1 MKQQKTKQSTSWW
14 TVQAMRFTQANYN
27 QAVQWSQLR
36 SAIFV
41 VSLRAFYHKKRST
54 PQAH

>member
-14 TVQAMRFTQANYN
+14 AVQAMRFTQANYN

-41 VSLRAFYHKKRST
+41 VSLRAFYHKNRST